1 MIERIC
7 TTCHKRIKPD
17 SKLTIYCACDTIK
30 LDSMQ
35 NEGNEIDANNERKPT
50 KAKRPTK

>member
-7 TTCHKRIKPD
+7 TKCHKRIKPD

-35 NEGNEIDANNERKPT
+35 NEGNEIDERKRT
-50 KAKRPTK
+50 KASRPTK

>member
-17 SKLTIYCACDTIK
+17 SKLKIYCACDTIK
-30 LDSMQ
+30 IDSMQ
-35 NEGNEIDANNERKPT
+35 NEGNEINERKRT
-50 KAKRPTK
+50 KASRPTK